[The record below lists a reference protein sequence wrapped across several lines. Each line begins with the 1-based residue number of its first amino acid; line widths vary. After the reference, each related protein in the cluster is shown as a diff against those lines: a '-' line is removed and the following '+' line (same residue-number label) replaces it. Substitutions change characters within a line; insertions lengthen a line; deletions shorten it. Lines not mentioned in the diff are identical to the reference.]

1 MAEGAPRSR
10 RALII
15 VENNS
20 VPFDRRVWREAL
32 TLRRAGWE
40 VAVISPKAVR
50 YSETGTAI
58 SGEDAPYELLEGI
71 HIYRYPLHAA
81 EGGPLG
87 FAREYLVAFW
97 RTLRLMLRVWRE
109 RGADVVQVC
118 NPPDLFFPL
127 GSLCRATGRGFI
139 FDHHDL
145 VPESV
150 EERWK
155 GLKGK
160 LLLTIARA
168 AERWTMR
175 TAHVVIS
182 TNDSYREIALARGGI
197 APERTIVVRNGPTV
211 QAIAPQAPDT
221 ALRAGRRFL
230 VGYLG
235 IMGPQ
240 DGLPLLMDAI
250 TSLVNDLGRRDVQ
263 FLLVGDGPM
272 RPWLIQQARLRSVAE
287 FVTLP
292 GLAVGMDDWLRY
304 LSAPD
309 LCVAPEPPTPFNS
322 RSTITKVAEYMA
334 MGRPLVA
341 FDLRETRVTAQDAA
355 EYVPET
361 SGRALAR
368 AIAELLD
375 DPERRAR
382 MAAAGLE
389 RARRQLSWESQEPN
403 LLRAYQLALELSL
416 SRPTQ

>member
-1 MAEGAPRSR
+1 MPEGAPRPH

-32 TLRRAGWE
+32 TLRKNGWE
-40 VAVISPKAVR
+40 VAVISPQAVR
-50 YSETGTAI
+50 YSEGGTEI
-58 SGEDAPYELLEGI
+58 RGEDAPYELLDGI
-71 HIYRYPLHAA
+71 HVYRYPLRAA

-118 NPPDLFFPL
+118 NPPDFFFPL
-127 GSLCRATGRGFI
+127 GWLCRATGRGFI

-155 GLKGK
+155 GAKGRA
-160 LLLTIARA
+160 LLAVARA

-175 TAHVVIS
+175 AAHVVIS
-182 TNDSYREIALARGGI
+182 TNESYREVALGRGRA
-197 APERTIVVRNGPTV
+197 APERTIVVRNGPSV
-211 QAIAPQAPDT
+211 AVIAPQPPDSS
-221 ALRAGRRFL
+221 LRAGRRYL

-250 TSLVNDLGRRDVQ
+250 TSVVHEHGRRDVQ

-272 RPWLIQQARLRSVAE
+272 RPWLIAEARARGVAE
-287 FVTLP
+287 FVSLP
-292 GLAVGMDDWLRY
+292 GLAVERDEWLRY

-309 LCVAPEPPTPFNS
+309 VCVAPEPPTPFNS

-341 FDLRETRVTAQDAA
+341 FDLKETRVTAQEAA
-355 EYVPET
+355 VYVPET

-368 AIAELLD
+368 AVVELLD
-375 DPERRAR
+375 DPNRRGS
-382 MAAAGLE
+382 MVTAGLE
-389 RARRQLSWESQEPN
+389 RARRHLSWESQEPQ
-403 LLRAYQLALELSL
+403 LLRAYELALEQCEKLHC
-416 SRPTQ
+416 P

>member
-1 MAEGAPRSR
+1 MAGEAPRPR

-32 TLRRAGWE
+32 SLRNDGWE
-40 VAVISPKAVR
+40 VSVISPQAVE
-50 YSETGTAI
+50 YSRGGTVI
-58 SGEDAPYELLEGI
+58 SGQDAPYERLEGI
-71 HIYRYPLHAA
+71 HIYRYPLGAA

-87 FAREYLVAFW
+87 FAREYLAAFW
-97 RTLRLMLRVWRE
+97 HSLRLMLRVWRE

-118 NPPDLFFPL
+118 NPPDFFFPL
-127 GSLCRATGRGFI
+127 GWLCRATGRGFI

-155 GLKGK
+155 GGKGR
-160 LLLTIARA
+160 LLLAIARA

-182 TNDSYREIALARGGI
+182 TNDSYRQIALRRGRT
-197 APERTIVVRNGPTV
+197 APERTIVVRNGPAV
-211 QAIAPQAPDT
+211 AAIAPQAPDDS
-221 ALRAGRRFL
+221 LRAGRRFL

-240 DGLPLLMDAI
+240 DGMPLLMDAI
-250 TSLVNDLGRRDVQ
+250 ASVVHRHGRRDVH
-263 FLLVGDGPM
+263 FLLVGDGPL
-272 RPWLIQQARLRSVAE
+272 RPWLVEQVRLRGVAE

-341 FDLRETRVTAQDAA
+341 FDLTETRLTAQEAA
-355 EYVPET
+355 AYVGET
-361 SGRALAR
+361 SGGALAD
-368 AIAELLD
+368 AIVKLLD
-375 DPERRAR
+375 DPARRAA
-382 MAAAGLE
+382 MAAAGID
-389 RARRQLSWESQEPN
+389 RARRHLSWESQEAS
-403 LLRAYQLALELSL
+403 LRRAYELALACASC
-416 SRPTQ
+416 RG